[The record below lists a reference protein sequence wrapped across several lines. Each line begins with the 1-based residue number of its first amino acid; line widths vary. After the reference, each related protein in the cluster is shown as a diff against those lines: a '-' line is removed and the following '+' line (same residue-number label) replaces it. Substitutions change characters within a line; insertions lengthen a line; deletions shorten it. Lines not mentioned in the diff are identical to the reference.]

1 MNWFTGI
8 LVYVMIW
15 WVTLFAVLPWGVR
28 PPENP
33 EPGHATS
40 APDKPMLWRKAGI
53 SARSTTV
60 VAAVIWVG
68 IYYAIENELISFR
81 PG

>member
-15 WVTLFAVLPWGVR
+15 WVSFFAVLPWGVR

-40 APDKPMLWRKAGI
+40 APDKPMLWRKAAI
-53 SARSTTV
+53 TSV
-60 VAAVIWVG
+60 IAAVIWAGV
-68 IYYAIENELISFR
+68 YYAIENEIISFR
-81 PG
+81 PE

>member
-15 WVTLFAVLPWGVR
+15 WVVLFTVLPWGVR
-28 PPENP
+28 VPEEH

-40 APDKPMLWRKAGI
+40 APANPMIGRKFLI
-53 SARSTTV
+53 TTLITTV
-60 VAAVIWVG
+60 LWAIA
-68 IYYAIENELISFR
+68 YYLIDSEFISFR